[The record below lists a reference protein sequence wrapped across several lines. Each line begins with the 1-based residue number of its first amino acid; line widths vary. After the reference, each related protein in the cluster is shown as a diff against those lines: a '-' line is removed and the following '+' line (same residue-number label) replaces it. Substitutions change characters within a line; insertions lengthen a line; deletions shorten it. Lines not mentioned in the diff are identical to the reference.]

1 MYLTYLQYCRPGSPF
16 YEQRDIEGPESSFPL
31 HRAQLPEGWT
41 RAVRPEWIMYSRA
54 DRPLPWQGWKIHVSA
69 TAGNAE
75 RLLDR
80 VSRYCFERRVPFKA
94 LAGPATLSRRNS
106 KYADRGASGKFVTV
120 YPPTD
125 EALATTLRALDALIG
140 GSEGPTI
147 LSDLRYHEGPL
158 HVRYGAFV
166 SRRITD
172 ESGRQTECIE
182 DPDGKLVPDERR
194 PGFHPPSWAEL
205 PEVLRESL
213 RARDGRRLADFPYTV
228 SRALHFSNGGGV
240 YLAERQDSPGRK
252 ILLKE
257 ARPHCG
263 LDESG
268 RDAIARLE
276 TERAALTDL
285 AGLPG
290 VPAVDAHVDGVE
302 HKFLGRE
309 YIEGRTLMDLA
320 LERNPFI
327 SHDGSLSPEAYAK
340 WIAGLVGQVTRTVA
354 RMHERGWVFGDLHP
368 GNIVV
373 DEAERVHF
381 IDFESASQDLAGYRQ
396 TMGVFGY
403 RAPAEYQGRAVDRYA
418 LGCMRIGLLLPMT
431 RLLSLGTER
440 ATDLCRAAAE
450 RFGVGD
456 EYFAGVA
463 EQLAPCGEVSG
474 AGSASSCVAADVG
487 AGAPSGPV
495 PEVAPAGRRLAR
507 APIPEP
513 VSHGADGETRAGAGG
528 PPSPPPVGRT
538 TRLPA
543 HAPATEPVAVPA
555 PPAEDVFGVDRLA
568 DSLRAWRTP
577 GREDRLYPG
586 DVRQFLQPGGG
597 LGLAYGAAGVLW
609 ALRRCGGEAD
619 PEDLDWLRR
628 RVHATE
634 DIPVGFHSGLA
645 GIAYAVR
652 EWDPELAAYCRDRAV
667 RSAES
672 VQDLSLGSGLS
683 GLGAHLLDTGELTA
697 ADRLAARLTDLL
709 PPQQERIAAGLVD
722 GAAGIA
728 VFALRAAVALG
739 NPEYR
744 RLAERLLDL
753 EATRFGFTSGASPV
767 RAAFPAFGTGISTG
781 ALGLGLGL
789 HDHVRL
795 TGDDRFAE
803 PLRRITTLA
812 QHTTAAHNG
821 LLNGR
826 LGLVQLLLAV
836 APDEPASQ
844 IAVRRA
850 LEEAA
855 WHTTPLGPHRI
866 ALGDEALKLSLDLG
880 TGLAGLVV
888 AAAAVR
894 EARCALPL
902 WESPR

>member
-1 MYLTYLQYCRPGSPF
+1 MYLTYLQYCLPGSPF
-16 YEQRDIEGPESSFPL
+16 YEQRDVEGQESHFSL
-31 HRAQLPEGWT
+31 HRAELPEGWV
-41 RAVRPEWIMYSRA
+41 RDVRPEWIMYSRA
-54 DRPLPWQGWKIHVSA
+54 DLTMPWQGWKIHVTA

-75 RLLDR
+75 QLLDR
-80 VSRYCFERRVPFKA
+80 VSQYCFERRVPFKA
-94 LAGPATLSRRNS
+94 LAGLSMLSQRNS
-106 KYADRGASGKFVTV
+106 KYADRGGSGKFITL
-120 YPPTD
+120 YPPTN
-125 EALATTLRALDALIG
+125 EALGTALRELDALIG
-140 GSEGPTI
+140 GNEGPTI

-158 HVRYGAFV
+158 YVRYGAFV

-172 ESGRQTECIE
+172 ESGRQIECVE

-194 PGFHPPSWAEL
+194 PGFHPPDWAEL

-213 RARDGRRLADFPYTV
+213 RARDGRRLADFPYSV

-268 RDAIARLE
+268 RDAIARLD

-290 VPAVDAHVDGVE
+290 VPAVDAYVDGVE

-309 YIEGRTLMDLA
+309 YIEGRSLIDLA

-327 SHDGSLSPEAYAK
+327 SQDGSLSPETYAK
-340 WIAGLVGQVTRTVA
+340 WIADVIGQVTRTVA
-354 RMHERGWVFGDLHP
+354 RMHERGWIFGDLHP

-381 IDFESASQDLAGYRQ
+381 IDFESASQDLEGYRQ

-403 RAPAEYQGRAVDRYA
+403 RAPTGYQGRAVDRYA

-431 RLLSLGTER
+431 RLLSLGAER
-440 ATDLCRAAAE
+440 ATDLSRAAAE
-450 RFGVGD
+450 RFGVGE
-456 EYFAGVA
+456 EYFEGVA
-463 EQLAPCGEVSG
+463 EQLAPSGEVSETG
-474 AGSASSCVAADVG
+474 SGSAAGSAFRGVAAAAD
-487 AGAPSGPV
+487 AGV
-495 PEVAPAGRRLAR
+495 P
-507 APIPEP
+507 
-513 VSHGADGETRAGAGG
+513 
-528 PPSPPPVGRT
+528 
-538 TRLPA
+538 LPA
-543 HAPATEPVAVPA
+543 EPVAAVAVSA
-555 PPAEDVFGVDRLA
+555 PSAEDAFAVDHLA
-568 DSLRAWRTP
+568 GALRAWRSP
-577 GREDRLYPG
+577 EREDRLYPG
-586 DVRQFLQPGGG
+586 DIRQFLQPGGG
-597 LGLAYGAAGVLW
+597 LGLAYGATGVLW
-609 ALRRCGGEAD
+609 ALHRCGGEVD

-628 RVHATE
+628 RVHTAE
-634 DIPVGFHSGLA
+634 DIPVGFHCGLA
-645 GIAYAVR
+645 GIAYAVQ
-652 EWDPELAAYCRDRAV
+652 EWDPELAAYCQERAV

-672 VQDLSLGSGLS
+672 VRDLSLGSGLS
-683 GLGAHLLDTGELTA
+683 GLGAHLLDTGELA
-697 ADRLAARLTDLL
+697 AAGRLAARLTDLL
-709 PPQQERIAAGLVD
+709 PPQQDRIAAGLVD

-753 EATRFGFTSGASPV
+753 EVTRFGFASGASPV
-767 RAAFPAFGTGISTG
+767 TAAFPAFGTGIGSG

-795 TGDDRFAE
+795 TGDHRFAE
-803 PLRRITTLA
+803 PLRRIITLA
-812 QHTTAAHNG
+812 QRTTAAHNG
-821 LLNGR
+821 LMNGR
-826 LGLVQLLLAV
+826 LGLIQMLLAI
-836 APDEPASQ
+836 APEEPASQ
-844 IAVRRA
+844 AAVRRA

-888 AAAAVR
+888 AAAAAR
-894 EARCALPL
+894 DARCALPL
-902 WESPR
+902 WEGPR

>member
-16 YEQRDIEGPESSFPL
+16 YEQRDIEGPESYFPL
-31 HRAQLPEGWT
+31 HRAPLPEGWT
-41 RAVRPEWIMYSRA
+41 RTVLPEWIMYSRA
-54 DRPLPWQGWKIHVSA
+54 DLPLTWQGWKIHVSA

-75 RLLDR
+75 QLLDR
-80 VSRYCFERRVPFKA
+80 VSQYCFEQRVPFKT

-106 KYADRGASGKFVTV
+106 KYADRGGSGKFVTV

-125 EALATTLRALDALIG
+125 EALATTLRELDALIG

-158 HVRYGAFV
+158 YVRYGAFV

-172 ESGRQTECIE
+172 ESGRQIECIE

-240 YLAERQDSPGRK
+240 YLAEPQDSPGRK

-285 AGLPG
+285 AGLSG
-290 VPAVDAHVDGVE
+290 VPAVDAYVDGVE

-327 SHDGSLSPEAYAK
+327 SHDGSLSLEAYAK
-340 WIAGLVGQVTRTVA
+340 WIADLIGQVTRTVA

-381 IDFESASQDLAGYRQ
+381 IDFESASRDLEGYRQ
-396 TMGVFGY
+396 TMGVLGY
-403 RAPAEYQGRAVDRYA
+403 RAPAGYQGRAVDRYA

-431 RLLSLGTER
+431 RLLPLGAER
-440 ATDLCRAAAE
+440 AADLCRAAAE

-456 EYFAGVA
+456 EYFAGVT
-463 EQLAPCGEVSG
+463 EQLAPSGEVSG
-474 AGSASSCVAADVG
+474 AGFASPCAAAD
-487 AGAPSGPV
+487 AGASRGQV
-495 PEVAPAGRRLAR
+495 SEVAPAGRRPAR
-507 APIPEP
+507 A
-513 VSHGADGETRAGAGG
+513 A
-528 PPSPPPVGRT
+528 
-538 TRLPA
+538 
-543 HAPATEPVAVPA
+543 EPVAVSA
-555 PPAEDVFGVDRLA
+555 PPAEDGCDVDRLA
-568 DSLRAWRTP
+568 DALRAWRTP

-609 ALRRCGGEAD
+609 ALHRCGGEAD
-619 PEDLDWLRR
+619 PEDVDWLRR

-634 DIPVGFHSGLA
+634 DIPVGFHGGLA
-645 GIAYAVR
+645 GIAHAVR
-652 EWDPELAAYCRDRAV
+652 EWDPELALYCRERAV

-767 RAAFPAFGTGISTG
+767 RAAFPAFGTGIGTG
-781 ALGLGLGL
+781 APGLGLGL

-795 TGDDRFAE
+795 TGDDRFVE

-821 LLNGR
+821 LMNGR
-826 LGLVQLLLAV
+826 LGLIQLLLAV
-836 APDEPASQ
+836 APEEPASQ

-888 AAAAVR
+888 AEAAVR
-894 EARCALPL
+894 DARCALPL